1 MNALTIFTNPGFLQF
16 IGVEGGFTDQEPEY
30 DEAFEI
36 VILPEFTS
44 LPFPSIDLPEKV
56 RIAVDK
62 VILAESADRKQ
73 QLASW
78 VADKKKVSAHAMDL
92 KQLDNGVIVP
102 PTGWK
107 CSKCD
112 KTENLWLNLTD
123 GMILCGRRL
132 WDGSG
137 GNNHAI
143 EHYEQTKYPLAVK
156 LGTITADLEAAGNAT
171 RGPFTYLGFLFYYR
185 IQLTVTLGC
194 RL

>member
-1 MNALTIFTNPGFLQF
+1 MCTLISLVLYSTTNLQ
-16 IGVEGGFTDQEPEY
+16 
-30 DEAFEI
+30 
-36 VILPEFTS
+36 
-44 LPFPSIDLPEKV
+44 V
-56 RIAVDK
+56 RLAVDK
-62 VILAESADRKQ
+62 VILADSADRKQ

-78 VADKKKVSAHAMDL
+78 VADKKIISAHAMDL
-92 KQLDNGVIVP
+92 QQLDNGVIVP

-143 EHYEQTKYPLAVK
+143 EHYQQTKYPLAVK
-156 LGTITADLEAAGNAT
+156 LGTITADLEGAGNAT
-171 RGPFTYLGFLFYYR
+171 LKLLHIWTCSLLLFFYIPHLPVMIHCHCVKR
-185 IQLTVTLGC
+185 AITHFDL
-194 RL
+194 